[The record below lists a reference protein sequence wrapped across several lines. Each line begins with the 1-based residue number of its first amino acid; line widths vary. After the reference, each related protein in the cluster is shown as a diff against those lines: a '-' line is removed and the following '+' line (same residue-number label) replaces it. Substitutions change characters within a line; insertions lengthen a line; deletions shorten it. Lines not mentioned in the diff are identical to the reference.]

1 MDPHDSAGHDANA
14 ERAEL
19 QALRAERAEMIEELR
34 KLGFYKETGESRE
47 LIHAL
52 RNALNDFTILR
63 EVVKARRR
71 DASR

>member
-1 MDPHDSAGHDANA
+1 MDQHESGGREADA

-19 QALRAERAEMIEELR
+19 QALRAERAEMIDELR
-34 KLGFYKETGESRE
+34 KLGFYKDTGDSRE

-63 EVVKARRR
+63 EVVKARRSPPR
-71 DASR
+71 